1 MKKLAQVVAY
11 MHTSD
16 IRPLVTDGVSEV
28 FVRGG
33 STKFDDCSY
42 ILLDPEQVA
51 HLERNLRADTWQ
63 LGCCFA
69 LVLGVAMREYEHSKK
84 SLKALC
90 DEGSSK
96 GEALSNQ
103 LAYELV
109 SGMLDKNHETR
120 LEIHQVLSQ
129 IDQFVAQMNTAVVG
143 DVDMSYL

>member
-28 FVRGG
+28 FVRGV